1 MTEFFLKIVNMS
13 ISASWIVLAVLLL
26 RLLLKKAP
34 KWINVIL
41 WGIVGLRLVM
51 PFTLESVFS
60 LIPSA
65 ETVTPEIM
73 MDKTPQ
79 INTGVPIINNAIN
92 PVISE
97 SFTPA
102 PMDSANPLQIWIP
115 IFALVWVIGIV
126 GMVLYTV
133 ISFLRVKRK
142 IGTAV
147 LLCDNIYQSESV
159 VSPFVLGI
167 LRPKIYLPFNMNEQD
182 MAQVIA
188 HENAHISRKDHL
200 WKPLGFLI
208 LTLHWF
214 NPLMWLGYVLLC
226 RDIELACDEKVVKT
240 LNNEQKA
247 DYSQALLACS
257 VNRRI
262 IAACPLAFGEVGV
275 KKRIKSVLNYKKP
288 AFWLVL
294 TAIVLS
300 VVVAVCFLTNPASS
314 NNKALLSVL
323 NNEKSFIN
331 ESGEEVYLKDYKVEN
346 SAYVAP
352 EKYALLD
359 LDGDKKDELVLY
371 DNSDYGAYIVFHIFE
386 DKVYAFNFGERHLM
400 FLKEDGTFIQS
411 GGAGLHKYATLSFK
425 NNTYIINEEAY
436 IDDTNNEYRING
448 VSSTQEKAKEYE
460 HNFHENKRGVS
471 WKKYDYSIGR
481 GYELIYNRFLFGQ
494 ETAFNEYDV
503 AKHIED
509 YFLDENLKENYCYA
523 YFDMTGDKLP
533 ELCIDT
539 DIEMYF
545 FTIKDGELY
554 HWHTETNTYSKL
566 LNNGAFLM
574 ERHGGA
580 PDHINYEYY
589 ELDKNAK
596 RSFSF
601 SFSWWDKATADGIE
615 FYEING
621 VEVSEREYNRKT
633 KKYLKIG
640 DDKIKWYSI
649 NENIEEAFDMVF
661 NLSNSTYSN
670 LRVLV
675 TLSVENQTATALT
688 VFDKDTNRKIQTIAL
703 NENELFTSRVL
714 YAIDVNF
721 DGEQDIVIPQSSSAS
736 ASYLS
741 AFLWDRDT
749 MQYIYAPTFEN
760 LANVALDTKR
770 ELVLSSRSSDRTV
783 SYAISDYDE
792 GSKDFVVRKTLSYY
806 PDETEENVIYKE
818 KQLKNGRLQI
828 VKEFIKPFT
837 NYYTMDPEVA
847 NYYENHTEWQ
857 LNSSIWENYL
867 VISQEITYESY
878 KLSVNAL
885 KKIYPQFF
893 GVSTDGGLTVYVWQ
907 TDAKTYK
914 CHLANTSMEAISD
927 NSFAYTVKDS
937 ATIEEMK
944 VILSSYDID
953 KSEIT
958 IQPVINPLSSYYY
971 EITDAYRAKIQAM
984 FFGNDGASIPKLSV
998 TCNGAI
1004 TEAVKG
1010 SSSWTY
1016 DMGNGMMQSIE
1027 ANAAH
1032 LLNRI
1037 DYLLPLALKVKR
1049 YDNTPLIAKLDFDIV
1064 PDNIKVNSWFLGE
1077 NGKTKAFDSEV
1088 QGFDI
1093 KLNESK
1099 ETCIYEI
1106 VATWNKNTKAYGTVT
1121 YSFAVVEAENLKYNS
1136 NIYTDDEIEQAIKVI
1151 KADFKKDWKG
1161 CTLKKIA
1168 YLGDERLKDYREFA
1182 DRNNYTDVL
1191 VLTSDFYVAPTGA
1204 DGSLNADSTYRDF
1217 KWILVRNKGE
1227 AWKHVDHGYP

>member
-65 ETVTPEIM
+65 ETVNPEIM

-126 GMVLYTV
+126 AMVLYTV

-167 LRPKIYLPFNMNEQD
+167 LRPKIYLPFNMTEQD

-200 WKPLGFLI
+200 WKPLGFLT

-275 KKRIKSVLNYKKP
+275 KKRVKSVLNYKKP

-300 VVVAVCFLTNPASS
+300 IVVAVCFLTNPQQNVEDIIVPNTSWKCETHDFSFKIDQNYAMEGDINTTNYNGEISIGFRYAGKTAVASIFKGNWEYAQS
-314 NNKALLSVL
+314 SAEDPLLSGTFYAKG
-323 NNEKSFIN
+323 EKLIFKIN
-331 ESGEEVYLKDYKVEN
+331 EDNVGIKQK
-346 SAYVAP
+346 
-352 EKYALLD
+352 
-359 LDGDKKDELVLY
+359 ELVFY
-371 DNSDYGAYIVFHIFE
+371 QIE
-386 DKVYAFNFGERHLM
+386 
-400 FLKEDGTFIQS
+400 
-411 GGAGLHKYATLSFK
+411 LS
-425 NNTYIINEEAY
+425 E
-436 IDDTNNEYRING
+436 
-448 VSSTQEKAKEYE
+448 
-460 HNFHENKRGVS
+460 
-471 WKKYDYSIGR
+471 
-481 GYELIYNRFLFGQ
+481 
-494 ETAFNEYDV
+494 
-503 AKHIED
+503 
-509 YFLDENLKENYCYA
+509 
-523 YFDMTGDKLP
+523 
-533 ELCIDT
+533 
-539 DIEMYF
+539 
-545 FTIKDGELY
+545 
-554 HWHTETNTYSKL
+554 
-566 LNNGAFLM
+566 
-574 ERHGGA
+574 
-580 PDHINYEYY
+580 
-589 ELDKNAK
+589 
-596 RSFSF
+596 
-601 SFSWWDKATADGIE
+601 
-615 FYEING
+615 
-621 VEVSEREYNRKT
+621 
-633 KKYLKIG
+633 
-640 DDKIKWYSI
+640 
-649 NENIEEAFDMVF
+649 
-661 NLSNSTYSN
+661 
-670 LRVLV
+670 
-675 TLSVENQTATALT
+675 
-688 VFDKDTNRKIQTIAL
+688 
-703 NENELFTSRVL
+703 
-714 YAIDVNF
+714 
-721 DGEQDIVIPQSSSAS
+721 
-736 ASYLS
+736 
-741 AFLWDRDT
+741 
-749 MQYIYAPTFEN
+749 TFE
-760 LANVALDTKR
+760 T
-770 ELVLSSRSSDRTV
+770 TV
-783 SYAISDYDE
+783 SYANWSDGEKIFLGALNDDKMFISSVQHLPIYKFDTLNDLEQFKKNFGSILTMNHGYDE
-792 GSKDFVVRKTLSYY
+792 VPSFNSATAKYDENFFQENSLLLVYVAANNSTHRFKMQNVFYDNKSFHVHVAETTKAESVDTAMAGWFITVAVQDDLIKNVTNFDADLS
-806 PDETEENVIYKE
+806 NVDTDDS
-818 KQLKNGRLQI
+818 
-828 VKEFIKPFT
+828 V
-837 NYYTMDPEVA
+837 
-847 NYYENHTEWQ
+847 
-857 LNSSIWENYL
+857 
-867 VISQEITYESY
+867 

-907 TDAKTYK
+907 MAENNYRCYLTNTD
-914 CHLANTSMEAISD
+914 MEAISD

-958 IQPVINPLSSYYY
+958 IQPVNNPLSSYYY
-971 EITDAYRAKIQAM
+971 EITDSFRAKVKAM
-984 FFGNDGASIPKLSV
+984 FWGDTDSTKEETDEPSNLPEFETTVSYANWSDNSEINSGALNSGKLVIGKVRHLPIRKFDKLEDLEEFKNTFSGELTMEQGYNNVPSFNSV
-998 TCNGAI
+998 TAKYDKKFFKENSLLLVYVAASNASYRFKMQSVDYNDKSLCVHVVETTKPEVVI
-1004 TEAVKG
+1004 TAMSGWFITVAVPDELIKNVTNFDADLDNVESNDSVLKKNIKHG
-1010 SSSWTY
+1010 SS
-1016 DMGNGMMQSIE
+1016 
-1027 ANAAH
+1027 
-1032 LLNRI
+1032 
-1037 DYLLPLALKVKR
+1037 
-1049 YDNTPLIAKLDFDIV
+1049 
-1064 PDNIKVNSWFLGE
+1064 
-1077 NGKTKAFDSEV
+1077 
-1088 QGFDI
+1088 
-1093 KLNESK
+1093 
-1099 ETCIYEI
+1099 
-1106 VATWNKNTKAYGTVT
+1106 
-1121 YSFAVVEAENLKYNS
+1121 
-1136 NIYTDDEIEQAIKVI
+1136 IYTDDEIESAIKVI

>member
-1 MTEFFLKIVNMS
+1 
-13 ISASWIVLAVLLL
+13 
-26 RLLLKKAP
+26 
-34 KWINVIL
+34 
-41 WGIVGLRLVM
+41 
-51 PFTLESVFS
+51 
-60 LIPSA
+60 
-65 ETVTPEIM
+65 
-73 MDKTPQ
+73 
-79 INTGVPIINNAIN
+79 
-92 PVISE
+92 
-97 SFTPA
+97 
-102 PMDSANPLQIWIP
+102 
-115 IFALVWVIGIV
+115 
-126 GMVLYTV
+126 
-133 ISFLRVKRK
+133 
-142 IGTAV
+142 
-147 LLCDNIYQSESV
+147 
-159 VSPFVLGI
+159 
-167 LRPKIYLPFNMNEQD
+167 
-182 MAQVIA
+182 
-188 HENAHISRKDHL
+188 
-200 WKPLGFLI
+200 
-208 LTLHWF
+208 
-214 NPLMWLGYVLLC
+214 
-226 RDIELACDEKVVKT
+226 
-240 LNNEQKA
+240 
-247 DYSQALLACS
+247 
-257 VNRRI
+257 
-262 IAACPLAFGEVGV
+262 
-275 KKRIKSVLNYKKP
+275 
-288 AFWLVL
+288 
-294 TAIVLS
+294 
-300 VVVAVCFLTNPASS
+300 
-314 NNKALLSVL
+314 
-323 NNEKSFIN
+323 
-331 ESGEEVYLKDYKVEN
+331 
-346 SAYVAP
+346 
-352 EKYALLD
+352 
-359 LDGDKKDELVLY
+359 
-371 DNSDYGAYIVFHIFE
+371 
-386 DKVYAFNFGERHLM
+386 
-400 FLKEDGTFIQS
+400 
-411 GGAGLHKYATLSFK
+411 
-425 NNTYIINEEAY
+425 
-436 IDDTNNEYRING
+436 
-448 VSSTQEKAKEYE
+448 
-460 HNFHENKRGVS
+460 
-471 WKKYDYSIGR
+471 
-481 GYELIYNRFLFGQ
+481 
-494 ETAFNEYDV
+494 
-503 AKHIED
+503 
-509 YFLDENLKENYCYA
+509 
-523 YFDMTGDKLP
+523 MTGDKLP

-1204 DGSLNADSTYRDF
+1204 DGSLNADSTYKDF

>member
-65 ETVTPEIM
+65 ETVNPEIM

-147 LLCDNIYQSESV
+147 LLRDNIYQSENV

-275 KKRIKSVLNYKKP
+275 KNRVKSVLNYKKP

-300 VVVAVCFLTNPASS
+300 IIVAVCFLTNPRKITLS
-314 NNKALLSVL
+314 NTKIPEALNLFDNVRELEIYIPGIQYDEFYFDDFEYLLDYLGNIEISENKISENRSFDRAKEYNVWLRYGDYYKIIHFDEECETFWIDDNVKPSFSYSV
-323 NNEKSFIN
+323 ID
-331 ESGEEVYLKDYKVEN
+331 GEAVRKFFEN
-346 SAYVAP
+346 SA
-352 EKYALLD
+352 
-359 LDGDKKDELVLY
+359 
-371 DNSDYGAYIVFHIFE
+371 
-386 DKVYAFNFGERHLM
+386 
-400 FLKEDGTFIQS
+400 
-411 GGAGLHKYATLSFK
+411 
-425 NNTYIINEEAY
+425 
-436 IDDTNNEYRING
+436 
-448 VSSTQEKAKEYE
+448 KEYFSSP
-460 HNFHENKRGVS
+460 NISG
-471 WKKYDYSIGR
+471 
-481 GYELIYNRFLFGQ
+481 
-494 ETAFNEYDV
+494 
-503 AKHIED
+503 
-509 YFLDENLKENYCYA
+509 
-523 YFDMTGDKLP
+523 
-533 ELCIDT
+533 T
-539 DIEMYF
+539 D
-545 FTIKDGELY
+545 
-554 HWHTETNTYSKL
+554 
-566 LNNGAFLM
+566 
-574 ERHGGA
+574 
-580 PDHINYEYY
+580 
-589 ELDKNAK
+589 
-596 RSFSF
+596 
-601 SFSWWDKATADGIE
+601 
-615 FYEING
+615 
-621 VEVSEREYNRKT
+621 
-633 KKYLKIG
+633 
-640 DDKIKWYSI
+640 
-649 NENIEEAFDMVF
+649 
-661 NLSNSTYSN
+661 
-670 LRVLV
+670 
-675 TLSVENQTATALT
+675 SV
-688 VFDKDTNRKIQTIAL
+688 
-703 NENELFTSRVL
+703 
-714 YAIDVNF
+714 
-721 DGEQDIVIPQSSSAS
+721 
-736 ASYLS
+736 
-741 AFLWDRDT
+741 
-749 MQYIYAPTFEN
+749 
-760 LANVALDTKR
+760 
-770 ELVLSSRSSDRTV
+770 
-783 SYAISDYDE
+783 
-792 GSKDFVVRKTLSYY
+792 
-806 PDETEENVIYKE
+806 
-818 KQLKNGRLQI
+818 
-828 VKEFIKPFT
+828 
-837 NYYTMDPEVA
+837 
-847 NYYENHTEWQ
+847 
-857 LNSSIWENYL
+857 
-867 VISQEITYESY
+867 

-907 TDAKTYK
+907 MAENNYRCYLTNTD
-914 CHLANTSMEAISD
+914 MEAISD

-971 EITDAYRAKIQAM
+971 EITDAYKTKIQAM

-998 TCNGAI
+998 ICNGVF
-1004 TEAVKG
+1004 TSAVQG

-1016 DMGNGMMQSIE
+1016 NMGNGKMQSIE
-1027 ANAAH
+1027 ADAAH
-1032 LLNRI
+1032 PLNRI
-1037 DYLLPLALKVKR
+1037 EYILPMALRVKR
-1049 YDNTPLIAKLDFDIV
+1049 YDNTPLVAKLDFDSV
-1064 PDNIKVNSWFLGE
+1064 PDTIKVNSWFLGE
-1077 NGKTKAFDSEV
+1077 NGKTKAFDAEV
-1088 QGFDI
+1088 DGLDI
-1093 KLNESK
+1093 KLNKSK
-1099 ETCIYEI
+1099 ETCIYEV
-1106 VATWNKNTKAYGTVT
+1106 VATWNRGNKAYGTVR
-1121 YSFAVVEAENLKYNS
+1121 YSFCVVEAENLKYGS
-1136 NIYTDDEIEQAIKVI
+1136 NIYTDDEIESAIKVI

>member
-65 ETVTPEIM
+65 ETVNPEIM

-126 GMVLYTV
+126 AMILYTV

-167 LRPKIYLPFNMNEQD
+167 LRPKIYLPFNMAEQD

-300 VVVAVCFLTNPASS
+300 IVVAVCFLTNPRKITLS
-314 NNKALLSVL
+314 NTKIPEALNLFDNVRELEIYIPGIQYDEFYLDDFEYLLDYLGNIEISENKISENRSFDRAKEYNVWLRYGDYYKIIHFDEECETFWIDDNVKPSFSYSV
-323 NNEKSFIN
+323 ID
-331 ESGEEVYLKDYKVEN
+331 GEAVRKFFEN
-346 SAYVAP
+346 SA
-352 EKYALLD
+352 
-359 LDGDKKDELVLY
+359 
-371 DNSDYGAYIVFHIFE
+371 
-386 DKVYAFNFGERHLM
+386 
-400 FLKEDGTFIQS
+400 
-411 GGAGLHKYATLSFK
+411 
-425 NNTYIINEEAY
+425 
-436 IDDTNNEYRING
+436 
-448 VSSTQEKAKEYE
+448 KEYFSSP
-460 HNFHENKRGVS
+460 NISG
-471 WKKYDYSIGR
+471 
-481 GYELIYNRFLFGQ
+481 
-494 ETAFNEYDV
+494 
-503 AKHIED
+503 
-509 YFLDENLKENYCYA
+509 
-523 YFDMTGDKLP
+523 
-533 ELCIDT
+533 T
-539 DIEMYF
+539 D
-545 FTIKDGELY
+545 
-554 HWHTETNTYSKL
+554 
-566 LNNGAFLM
+566 
-574 ERHGGA
+574 
-580 PDHINYEYY
+580 
-589 ELDKNAK
+589 
-596 RSFSF
+596 
-601 SFSWWDKATADGIE
+601 
-615 FYEING
+615 
-621 VEVSEREYNRKT
+621 
-633 KKYLKIG
+633 
-640 DDKIKWYSI
+640 
-649 NENIEEAFDMVF
+649 
-661 NLSNSTYSN
+661 
-670 LRVLV
+670 
-675 TLSVENQTATALT
+675 SV
-688 VFDKDTNRKIQTIAL
+688 
-703 NENELFTSRVL
+703 
-714 YAIDVNF
+714 
-721 DGEQDIVIPQSSSAS
+721 
-736 ASYLS
+736 
-741 AFLWDRDT
+741 
-749 MQYIYAPTFEN
+749 
-760 LANVALDTKR
+760 
-770 ELVLSSRSSDRTV
+770 
-783 SYAISDYDE
+783 
-792 GSKDFVVRKTLSYY
+792 
-806 PDETEENVIYKE
+806 
-818 KQLKNGRLQI
+818 
-828 VKEFIKPFT
+828 
-837 NYYTMDPEVA
+837 
-847 NYYENHTEWQ
+847 
-857 LNSSIWENYL
+857 
-867 VISQEITYESY
+867 
-878 KLSVNAL
+878 KLSVNAF

-907 TDAKTYK
+907 MAENNYR
-914 CHLANTSMEAISD
+914 CYLANTAMEAISD

-944 VILSSYDID
+944 VILSNYDID

-971 EITDAYRAKIQAM
+971 EITDAYKTKIQAM

-998 TCNGAI
+998 ICNGVF
-1004 TEAVKG
+1004 TSAVQG

-1016 DMGNGMMQSIE
+1016 NMGNGKMQSIQ
-1027 ANAAH
+1027 ADAAH
-1032 LLNRI
+1032 PLNRI
-1037 DYLLPLALKVKR
+1037 EYILPMALRVKR
-1049 YDNTPLIAKLDFDIV
+1049 YDNTPLIAKLDFDSV
-1064 PDNIKVNSWFLGE
+1064 PDTIKVNAWFLGE
-1077 NGKTKAFDSEV
+1077 NGKTKAFDAEV
-1088 QGFDI
+1088 DGLDI
-1093 KLNESK
+1093 KLNKSK
-1099 ETCIYEI
+1099 ETCIYEV
-1106 VATWNKNTKAYGTVT
+1106 VATWNRGNKAYGTVM
-1121 YSFAVVEAENLKYNS
+1121 YSFCVVEAENLKYGS
-1136 NIYTDDEIEQAIKVI
+1136 NIYTDDEIESAIKVI

-1182 DRNNYTDVL
+1182 DRNNCTDVL

-1204 DGSLNADSTYRDF
+1204 HGSLNADSTYEDY

>member
-65 ETVTPEIM
+65 ETVNPEIM

-126 GMVLYTV
+126 AMVLYTV

-167 LRPKIYLPFNMNEQD
+167 LRPKIYLPFNMNEQE

-300 VVVAVCFLTNPASS
+300 IVVAVCFLTNPRKITLS
-314 NNKALLSVL
+314 NTKIPEALNLFDNVRELEIYIPGIQYDEFYLDDFEYLLDYLGNIEISENKISENRSFDRAKEYNVWLRYGDYYKIIHFDEECETFWIDDNVKPSFSYSV
-323 NNEKSFIN
+323 ID
-331 ESGEEVYLKDYKVEN
+331 GEAVRKFFEN
-346 SAYVAP
+346 SA
-352 EKYALLD
+352 
-359 LDGDKKDELVLY
+359 
-371 DNSDYGAYIVFHIFE
+371 
-386 DKVYAFNFGERHLM
+386 
-400 FLKEDGTFIQS
+400 
-411 GGAGLHKYATLSFK
+411 
-425 NNTYIINEEAY
+425 
-436 IDDTNNEYRING
+436 
-448 VSSTQEKAKEYE
+448 KEYFSSP
-460 HNFHENKRGVS
+460 NISG
-471 WKKYDYSIGR
+471 
-481 GYELIYNRFLFGQ
+481 
-494 ETAFNEYDV
+494 
-503 AKHIED
+503 
-509 YFLDENLKENYCYA
+509 
-523 YFDMTGDKLP
+523 
-533 ELCIDT
+533 T
-539 DIEMYF
+539 D
-545 FTIKDGELY
+545 
-554 HWHTETNTYSKL
+554 
-566 LNNGAFLM
+566 
-574 ERHGGA
+574 
-580 PDHINYEYY
+580 
-589 ELDKNAK
+589 
-596 RSFSF
+596 
-601 SFSWWDKATADGIE
+601 
-615 FYEING
+615 
-621 VEVSEREYNRKT
+621 
-633 KKYLKIG
+633 
-640 DDKIKWYSI
+640 
-649 NENIEEAFDMVF
+649 
-661 NLSNSTYSN
+661 
-670 LRVLV
+670 
-675 TLSVENQTATALT
+675 SV
-688 VFDKDTNRKIQTIAL
+688 
-703 NENELFTSRVL
+703 
-714 YAIDVNF
+714 
-721 DGEQDIVIPQSSSAS
+721 
-736 ASYLS
+736 
-741 AFLWDRDT
+741 
-749 MQYIYAPTFEN
+749 
-760 LANVALDTKR
+760 
-770 ELVLSSRSSDRTV
+770 
-783 SYAISDYDE
+783 
-792 GSKDFVVRKTLSYY
+792 
-806 PDETEENVIYKE
+806 
-818 KQLKNGRLQI
+818 
-828 VKEFIKPFT
+828 
-837 NYYTMDPEVA
+837 
-847 NYYENHTEWQ
+847 
-857 LNSSIWENYL
+857 
-867 VISQEITYESY
+867 

-907 TDAKTYK
+907 MAENNYR
-914 CHLANTSMEAISD
+914 CYLANTAMEAISD

-958 IQPVINPLSSYYY
+958 IQPVNNPLSSYYC
-971 EITDAYRAKIQAM
+971 EINDSYRAKVKAM
-984 FFGNDGASIPKLSV
+984 FWGDTDSTKEETDEPSNLPEFETTVSYANWSDNSEINSGALNSGKLVIGKVRHLPIRKFDKLEDLEEFKNTFSGELTMEQGYNNVPSFNSV
-998 TCNGAI
+998 TAKYDKKFFKENSLLLVYVAASNASYRFKMQSVDYNDKSLCVHVVETTKPEVVI
-1004 TEAVKG
+1004 TAMSGWFITVAVPDELIKNVTNFDADLDNVESNDSVVKKNAKYG
-1010 SSSWTY
+1010 SS
-1016 DMGNGMMQSIE
+1016 
-1027 ANAAH
+1027 
-1032 LLNRI
+1032 
-1037 DYLLPLALKVKR
+1037 
-1049 YDNTPLIAKLDFDIV
+1049 
-1064 PDNIKVNSWFLGE
+1064 
-1077 NGKTKAFDSEV
+1077 
-1088 QGFDI
+1088 
-1093 KLNESK
+1093 
-1099 ETCIYEI
+1099 
-1106 VATWNKNTKAYGTVT
+1106 
-1121 YSFAVVEAENLKYNS
+1121 
-1136 NIYTDDEIEQAIKVI
+1136 IYTDGEIESAIKVI
-1151 KADFKKDWKG
+1151 KSDFKKDWKG

-1182 DRNNYTDVL
+1182 DRNNKTDVL

-1204 DGSLNADSTYRDF
+1204 DGSLNADSTYKDF

>member
-65 ETVTPEIM
+65 ETVNPEIM

-126 GMVLYTV
+126 AMVLYTV
-133 ISFLRVKRK
+133 ISYLRVKRK

-147 LLCDNIYQSESV
+147 KFCDNIYQSESV

-300 VVVAVCFLTNPASS
+300 VVVAVCFLTNPRTTLNDELSVFVDMQIADHNYSKGNTDDNFIVVNSKILEVDKSADKTIVYLWAMYHEYSCENGIIKLEAASHVPTVITAKREGKHGHYKLVEYWEPHDGELFES
-314 NNKALLSVL
+314 DIKGKFPVHLHAKAL
-323 NNEKSFIN
+323 
-331 ESGEEVYLKDYKVEN
+331 N
-346 SAYVAP
+346 SQ
-352 EKYALLD
+352 
-359 LDGDKKDELVLY
+359 LY
-371 DNSDYGAYIVFHIFE
+371 DDE
-386 DKVYAFNFGERHLM
+386 QRAFCEN
-400 FLKEDGTFIQS
+400 
-411 GGAGLHKYATLSFK
+411 A
-425 NNTYIINEEAY
+425 
-436 IDDTNNEYRING
+436 
-448 VSSTQEKAKEYE
+448 AKEYYS
-460 HNFHENKRGVS
+460 VS
-471 WKKYDYSIGR
+471 QI
-481 GYELIYNRFLFGQ
+481 
-494 ETAFNEYDV
+494 
-503 AKHIED
+503 
-509 YFLDENLKENYCYA
+509 
-523 YFDMTGDKLP
+523 
-533 ELCIDT
+533 
-539 DIEMYF
+539 
-545 FTIKDGELY
+545 
-554 HWHTETNTYSKL
+554 
-566 LNNGAFLM
+566 
-574 ERHGGA
+574 GGA
-580 PDHINYEYY
+580 D
-589 ELDKNAK
+589 
-596 RSFSF
+596 
-601 SFSWWDKATADGIE
+601 
-615 FYEING
+615 
-621 VEVSEREYNRKT
+621 
-633 KKYLKIG
+633 
-640 DDKIKWYSI
+640 SI
-649 NENIEEAFDMVF
+649 NV
-661 NLSNSTYSN
+661 
-670 LRVLV
+670 
-675 TLSVENQTATALT
+675 Q
-688 VFDKDTNRKIQTIAL
+688 
-703 NENELFTSRVL
+703 
-714 YAIDVNF
+714 
-721 DGEQDIVIPQSSSAS
+721 
-736 ASYLS
+736 
-741 AFLWDRDT
+741 
-749 MQYIYAPTFEN
+749 TFE
-760 LANVALDTKR
+760 
-770 ELVLSSRSSDRTV
+770 STV
-783 SYAISDYDE
+783 SYANWSDDSKIYMQALNTDKISINSVQHLPIYKFDTLNDLEQFKKNFGSILTMNHGYDE
-792 GSKDFVVRKTLSYY
+792 VPSFNSATQKYDNAFF
-806 PDETEENVIYKE
+806 EENSLLLVYVSASNCTHRFKMQNVGYDNKSFSVHVVE
-818 KQLKNGRLQI
+818 TTNAEYVDTAMAGW
-828 VKEFIKPFT
+828 FITVAVSDNLIKTVT
-837 NYYTMDPEVA
+837 NFDA
-847 NYYENHTEWQ
+847 D
-857 LNSSIWENYL
+857 LNNVDTDDS
-867 VISQEITYESY
+867 V

-885 KKIYPQFF
+885 KKIYPEFF

-958 IQPVINPLSSYYY
+958 IQPVNNPLSSYYC
-971 EITDAYRAKIQAM
+971 EITDSYRAKVKAM
-984 FFGNDGASIPKLSV
+984 FWGDIDSTKEETDEPSNLPEFETTVSYANWSDNGEINSGALNSGKLVIGKVRHLPIRKFDKLEDLEEFKNTFSGELTMEQGYNNVPSFNSV
-998 TCNGAI
+998 TAKYDKKFFKENSLLLVYVAASNASYRFKMQSVDYNDKSLCVHVVETTKPEVVI
-1004 TEAVKG
+1004 TAMSGWFITVAVPDKLIKNVTNFDADLDNVESNDSVVKKNIKHG
-1010 SSSWTY
+1010 SS
-1016 DMGNGMMQSIE
+1016 
-1027 ANAAH
+1027 
-1032 LLNRI
+1032 
-1037 DYLLPLALKVKR
+1037 
-1049 YDNTPLIAKLDFDIV
+1049 
-1064 PDNIKVNSWFLGE
+1064 
-1077 NGKTKAFDSEV
+1077 
-1088 QGFDI
+1088 
-1093 KLNESK
+1093 
-1099 ETCIYEI
+1099 
-1106 VATWNKNTKAYGTVT
+1106 
-1121 YSFAVVEAENLKYNS
+1121 
-1136 NIYTDDEIEQAIKVI
+1136 IYTDDEIESAIKVI
-1151 KADFKKDWKG
+1151 KTDFKKDWKG

-1204 DGSLNADSTYRDF
+1204 DGSLNADSSYRDF